1 MTAAQIY
8 LEFAIGNASMKVRLT
23 SIVPIGAMAWL
34 VACGTTSTPTPAA
47 ITLLP
52 GAQTQLVET
61 ATALALTARAT
72 HRFDTPLAPTET
84 TTPMLVATE
93 TQPSLPTPTAPAET
107 QPPAPTVP
115 PPQPTL
121 TSATPAIL
129 SFTIEPAR
137 INPGEPI
144 TLAWATTG
152 EAVTISPISALG
164 QWSPPI
170 HTGPPTGT
178 LVITTSAEA
187 RNLVMYVVT
196 ASLGEQHAWQ
206 SATVQLNCPDTWFFS
221 NPPAQCPWPA
231 HFTVMQAQRLERGLM
246 LWTQWN
252 DAVYVLYDQPHWYRW
267 DRFPNQWFPGM
278 PESDPTITPPVG
290 RLQPVRGFGVA
301 WRTGYVSPT
310 QLVRDLLG
318 WAVEE
323 EQAVPDAAFQCDTKP
338 KYASCYISGP
348 GGAVYVLGPE
358 HTGGGVWGGPA
369 P

>member
-1 MTAAQIY
+1 MN
-8 LEFAIGNASMKVRLT
+8 LFR
-23 SIVPIGAMAWL
+23 
-34 VACGTTSTPTPAA
+34 
-47 ITLLP
+47 ITLTLS
-52 GAQTQLVET
+52 
-61 ATALALTARAT
+61 LAGWLTACA
-72 HRFDTPLAPTET
+72 
-84 TTPMLVATE
+84 
-93 TQPSLPTPTAPAET
+93 TPTAPAIT
-107 QPPAPTVP
+107 PAGASASRLPPAVWTQVVGTTTALHLTAAA
-115 PPQPTL
+115 PTL
-121 TSATPAIL
+121 TVVPPTQTPASPTALPPLPEPAATQSPATAIPSPALTASGFPPARPTAAGAPAIL
-129 SFTIEPAR
+129 SFTIAPAR
-137 INPGEPI
+137 INPGEVI
-144 TLAWATTG
+144 TLTWATTG
-152 EAVTISPISALG
+152 EAVTINPINQLG
-164 QWSPPI
+164 QWAPPI
-170 HTGPPTGT
+170 YSGPLAGT

-221 NPPAQCPWPA
+221 NPPAECPWPA
-231 HFTVMQAQRLERGLM
+231 HFTMMQAQRFEQGLM

-252 DAVYVLYDQPHWYRW
+252 DAVYVFYDQPHWYRW

-278 PESDPTITPPVG
+278 PESDPTITPPAG

-310 QLVRDLLG
+310 QVVRDILG

-323 EQAVPDAAFQCDTKP
+323 EQAVPEAAFQCDTKP